1 MYPYN
6 LTENPFPSAPT
17 PGVSD
22 TLLLGGKRH
31 KKSKASVI
39 SCLEDMGKKIR
50 EDHDSKQ
57 FRLVTVIHDVG
68 SGKTHL
74 ALHLR
79 TCNELSDKA
88 IVSFTD
94 MSQLYPRTINNFYK
108 GMITGFHRHIID
120 GLRSAILNY
129 LREKAESDN
138 KAKKI
143 FKYSIWDKIK
153 ATSLGH
159 KTQLVLKNKLSHDEL
174 ALQEV
179 LAEEFSAV
187 EIAIIQSII
196 SDKLAFQHAKVN
208 SLEEIILS
216 VCAFAKLTL
225 LFLNR
230 ITVFEIDEFDTD
242 IHSMDILKALI
253 NAHVPSALLL
263 LVLTPSA
270 YYEIRNT
277 NVSLFDRLEKANYKI
292 DLAGSNTLDEI
303 SDIVLEYMNS
313 GIGDKAMNNREQ
325 EDLLAKIKILYD
337 EFPDF
342 RNIRSMIN
350 VMYHAVEYAAKN
362 GSQLIDE
369 QSLDE
374 MLTTVYP
381 GLRLRDSIMAVPL
394 SEFMKI
400 ARESKDVEKIKSS
413 VELAINALLN
423 CANDSGRAVNTAP
436 LQKNGNF
443 IDVTYDD
450 FVGKKTAVE
459 ISINEENCPEFERPV
474 NRLSS
479 DHVADNL
486 PIFTNKENIEN
497 RQRTYASV
505 TIDRHKLVDLIYFN
519 KMYSDNQMHEDDMER
534 ALALG
539 RSIKLY

>member
-22 TLLLGGKRH
+22 ILLLGGKRH
-31 KKSKASVI
+31 KKSKVTVI
-39 SCLEDMGKKIR
+39 SCLEDMGKKIH
-50 EDHDSKQ
+50 EDHGSKQ

-94 MSQLYPRTINNFYK
+94 LSQVYPRTINNFYK
-108 GMITGFHRHIID
+108 GMITGFHQHHIG
-120 GLRSAILNY
+120 GLRCAILNY
-129 LREKAESDN
+129 LREKSERDN

-153 ATSLGH
+153 ATSLGD
-159 KTQLVLKNKLSHDEL
+159 KMQLVLNNKISHDEI

-179 LAEEFSAV
+179 LAEEFSAA
-187 EIAIIQSII
+187 EISMIQSIV
-196 SDKLAFQHAKVN
+196 SNKFAFHHPEVN
-208 SLEEIILS
+208 SLEEIIIN
-216 VCAFAKLTL
+216 VCTFAKLSL

-230 ITVFEIDEFDTD
+230 ITVFEIDEFDSD
-242 IHSMDILKALI
+242 KHSMDILKALI
-253 NAHVPSALLL
+253 NAHLPSTLLL
-263 LVLTPSA
+263 LVLTPSV
-270 YYEIRNT
+270 YDEIRNT

-292 DLAGSNTLDEI
+292 NLAGSNTLDEI
-303 SDIVLEYMNS
+303 GDIVLEYMKS
-313 GIGDKAMNNREQ
+313 GLGDKAMSNMEQ

-381 GLRLRDSIMAVPL
+381 GLRLRDSIMAVPV

-400 ARESKDVEKIKSS
+400 ARESENVERIRSS

-423 CANDSGRAVNTAP
+423 CANDSGRAVDTAL

-459 ISINEENCPEFERPV
+459 ISIGEENRPEFERPA
-474 NRLSS
+474 NRPSS
-479 DHVADNL
+479 EHAADNL
-486 PIFTNKENIEN
+486 TIFSNNENIEN
-497 RQRTYASV
+497 RQRNSACV

-519 KMYSDNQMHEDDMER
+519 KKYKNNQMEEDDIER

>member
-208 SLEEIILS
+208 SLEEIILN

-292 DLAGSNTLDEI
+292 DLAGTNTLDEI

-313 GIGDKAMNNREQ
+313 GIGVKAMNNREQ

-459 ISINEENCPEFERPV
+459 ISINEESCPEFERPV
-474 NRLSS
+474 DRLSS

-486 PIFTNKENIEN
+486 TIFSNKNIEN

-519 KMYSDNQMHEDDMER
+519 KMYKDNQMHEDDMER

>member
-22 TLLLGGKRH
+22 IFLLGGKRH

-39 SCLEDMGKKIR
+39 SCLEDMGKKIH
-50 EDHDSKQ
+50 EDHSSKQ

-120 GLRSAILNY
+120 SLRCAFLNY
-129 LREKAESDN
+129 LREKAESDK

-143 FKYSIWDKIK
+143 FKYSIWDKLR
-153 ATSLGH
+153 ATSLGD
-159 KTQLVLKNKLSHDEL
+159 KTQLVLDNKLSHDEI

-187 EIAIIQSII
+187 EIAMIQSIL
-196 SDKLAFQHAKVN
+196 SDKLAFQHSKVN
-208 SLEEIILS
+208 SLEEIILNI
-216 VCAFAKLTL
+216 CAFAKLTL

-270 YYEIRNT
+270 YYEIKNT

-303 SDIVLEYMNS
+303 SDIVLEYMRS
-313 GIGDKAMNNREQ
+313 GLGDKAMGNREQ

-381 GLRLRDSIMAVPL
+381 GLRLRDSIMGVPL

-423 CANDSGRAVNTAP
+423 CANVSRRAVNTAP

-459 ISINEENCPEFERPV
+459 ISINEGNRPEFEGQV

-479 DHVADNL
+479 EYVADNL
-486 PIFTNKENIEN
+486 TIFSNNENIEN
-497 RQRTYASV
+497 RQRTCASV

-519 KMYSDNQMHEDDMER
+519 KVFKDNQMQEDDIER